1 MYMEWPKG
9 FIQKDREKSICR
21 LKKGL
26 CGTKQAPRQWYKK
39 FDSFMHGR
47 GSKRLNADRCIHIKR
62 DKKKKNG
69 NFIVLLL
76 YIDDMLIFG
85 KDKLMIKG
93 DKIIIKQRLCVETL
107 SFLKECACATSQY
120 CALGQ
125 EVLPHDTK
133 M

>member
-1 MYMEWPKG
+1 MYMEQPKG

-62 DKKKKNG
+62 DKKKWK
-69 NFIVLLL
+69 FHCL
-76 YIDDMLIFG
+76 
-85 KDKLMIKG
+85 
-93 DKIIIKQRLCVETL
+93 IIIYR
-107 SFLKECACATSQY
+107 
-120 CALGQ
+120 
-125 EVLPHDTK
+125 
-133 M
+133 